1 MEDHSII
8 QATGDI
14 LTAANLR
21 DTTSELRRLVLK
33 NAHRLPKARQLADKL
48 GSIES
53 IIVEDLAKPVDDG
66 QEALPLDKPEPVEA
80 ELGYENGQARRR
92 KAS

>member
-8 QATGDI
+8 HATGDI

-80 ELGYENGQARRR
+80 ELGYENGHARRR

>member
-8 QATGDI
+8 HVTGDV
-14 LTAANLR
+14 LTASTLLDAA
-21 DTTSELRRLVLK
+21 SELRRLVLK

-53 IIVEDLAKPVDDG
+53 IIVEDQAKPVDDG

-80 ELGYENGQARRR
+80 ELGYSNGHARRR

>member
-8 QATGDI
+8 HTTGDV

-21 DTTSELRRLVLK
+21 DATSELRRLVLK

-80 ELGYENGQARRR
+80 ELGYGNGRAQRR